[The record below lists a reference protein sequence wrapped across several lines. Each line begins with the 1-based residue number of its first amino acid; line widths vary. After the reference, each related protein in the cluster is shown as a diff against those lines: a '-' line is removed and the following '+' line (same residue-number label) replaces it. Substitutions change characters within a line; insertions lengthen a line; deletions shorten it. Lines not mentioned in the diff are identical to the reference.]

1 MRNELGFTGVV
12 VTDDIEVGA
21 TVSGMSM
28 AEYAVRT
35 INAGSDMVIIRNDV
49 KHIKEVRDALLQ
61 AVADGT
67 ISEDRLDASVRR
79 IMLMK
84 FSNDQ

>member
-1 MRNELGFTGVV
+1 MY
-12 VTDDIEVGA
+12 
-21 TVSGMSM
+21 SGMSM
-28 AEYAVRT
+28 AEYAIRT
-35 INAGSDMVIIRNDV
+35 INAGSDMVIIRNDA

-84 FSNDQ
+84 FSND

>member
-1 MRNELGFTGVV
+1 
-12 VTDDIEVGA
+12 
-21 TVSGMSM
+21 MSM

-35 INAGSDMVIIRNDV
+35 INVGSDMVIIRNDA

>member
-1 MRNELGFTGVV
+1 
-12 VTDDIEVGA
+12 
-21 TVSGMSM
+21 MSM

-35 INAGSDMVIIRNDV
+35 INAGSDMVIIRNDA
-49 KHIKEVRDALLQ
+49 KHIKAVRDALLQ